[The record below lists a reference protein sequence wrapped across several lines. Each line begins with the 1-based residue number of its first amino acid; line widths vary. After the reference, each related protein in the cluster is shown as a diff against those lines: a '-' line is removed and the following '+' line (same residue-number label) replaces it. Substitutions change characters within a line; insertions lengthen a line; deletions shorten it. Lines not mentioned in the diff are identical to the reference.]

1 MKGSEALI
9 KCLEYEGVK
18 TVFGY
23 PGGTVLGLYEA
34 LRHSSIHNVLTR
46 TEQGAAHAA
55 SGYARIAGMPGVCIA
70 TSGPGATNLVT
81 GIATAF
87 MDSIPMVA
95 ITGQVPKS
103 IVGTDAFQEVDITG
117 ITKPITKHNY
127 LVTEANQIP
136 QIVREA
142 FHIASTGRPG
152 PVLIDLPK
160 DVADSECTAKIPGQI
175 DLPGYKPTIKG
186 HPSQIKL
193 ACKILNQSKKPVIYV
208 GGGIV
213 HSGAEALLLELSE
226 RLDAPVAV
234 TLMGKGAFP
243 YKNNLYM
250 GMVGI
255 HGCPAANIAVCNC
268 DVLLAIG
275 ARFDDRVTS
284 NMPDFASNAQ
294 IIHIDV
300 DPAEI
305 GKNIIPKVPIVGD
318 AASIIKDM
326 LKCLNQ
332 ASHPEWLAQVEA
344 WRPTEQGV
352 YYEGKDDEA
361 LTMRKVLHQ
370 LSEMTRDNV
379 IVTTDVGQH
388 QMVAAQF
395 YKARR
400 AKGFISSGGLG
411 TMGYGLPA
419 AVGAQLASP
428 ESIVFC
434 VTGDGSFQMTFNE
447 LATASAEN
455 LPIKVLLFNNNN
467 LGMVRQL
474 QKFYMKEN
482 YYSVDMPG
490 NPDFIKLAQAYG
502 METYTMEHTG
512 QIQEILAEAM
522 DNNKATLIECKVSC
536 EEMVYPVVLCG
547 RSIDEMILFK
557 GDK

>member
-55 SGYARIAGMPGVCIA
+55 SGYARIAGMPGVCVA

>member
-1 MKGSEALI
+1 
-9 KCLEYEGVK
+9 
-18 TVFGY
+18 
-23 PGGTVLGLYEA
+23 
-34 LRHSSIHNVLTR
+34 
-46 TEQGAAHAA
+46 
-55 SGYARIAGMPGVCIA
+55 
-70 TSGPGATNLVT
+70 
-81 GIATAF
+81 
-87 MDSIPMVA
+87 
-95 ITGQVPKS
+95 
-103 IVGTDAFQEVDITG
+103 
-117 ITKPITKHNY
+117 
-127 LVTEANQIP
+127 
-136 QIVREA
+136 
-142 FHIASTGRPG
+142 
-152 PVLIDLPK
+152 
-160 DVADSECTAKIPGQI
+160 
-175 DLPGYKPTIKG
+175 
-186 HPSQIKL
+186 
-193 ACKILNQSKKPVIYV
+193 LNQSKKPVIYV